1 MPFVLGEILASVETV
16 VLLSHQKP
24 DDYIEVNLD
33 LDEMDLTSAEAEATN
48 GQIKQYCREQFDLN
62 VSTLYIS
69 QIKRKYGIIERE
81 CYNKPKNVDARVP
94 QCPPEKERA
103 ITAALQHFKMI

>member
-1 MPFVLGEILASVETV
+1 MPCELNCIRTIFHLYSMSITEISINGIL
-16 VLLSHQKP
+16 
-24 DDYIEVNLD
+24 
-33 LDEMDLTSAEAEATN
+33 LTSAEAEATYE
-48 GQIKQYCREQFDLN
+48 QIKQYCREQFDLN

-81 CYNKPKNVDARVP
+81 CYNKSKNADARVP